1 MTEDQGD
8 SEMLREL
15 QLETA
20 QLPREIA
27 PPAEAWKKIKAQ
39 IDMEAELIATMPL
52 QSRERAFWQRP
63 AFLAAAAV
71 VLVAGASLMTALVIG
86 RRMIAKTASPVA
98 AVAPAPAPAPGVNAE
113 LAEFTAREK
122 DYITVSNQLS
132 QIIESG
138 KTELSPETIAKLK
151 QSVSVIDAA
160 ILEARRALEA
170 DPGNKTLIEM
180 LSNSYNQKVDLLR
193 RSSAMGET

>member
-1 MTEDQGD
+1 MTEDQGE

-15 QLETA
+15 QRETA

-27 PPAEAWKKIKAQ
+27 PPEEAWKKIKAQ
-39 IDMEAELIATMPL
+39 IDMEAQLIAMMPL
-52 QSRERAFWQRP
+52 HSRERAFWQRP
-63 AFLAAAAV
+63 AILAAAAV
-71 VLVAGASLMTALVIG
+71 LLVAGASLMTALVIG
-86 RRMIAKTASPVA
+86 RRMIANTPSPVA
-98 AVAPAPAPAPGVNAE
+98 SAPSPTLAPAVNAE

-122 DYITVSNQLS
+122 DYITVSKQLS
-132 QIIESG
+132 EIIESG
-138 KTELSPETIAKLK
+138 KTELTPETIAKLK

-160 ILEARRALEA
+160 ILEARRALAA

-193 RSSAMGET
+193 RTSAMGET